1 MTVAEIMSFLESKGS
16 ESIKKILL
24 KHGIKEPF
32 YGVKIEFLKEIQK
45 KVKTDYQLS
54 KDLYATGNADAMY
67 LAGLIA
73 DDAKMTPDDLQLWAR
88 QAVSNNISEY
98 TVPWVATGNRYG
110 YELALTWIDSAD
122 EQIAVIG
129 WATLLN
135 WVSQKPDSEL
145 DLPAFRSLLKRVVDT
160 IHTSPNRVRSV
171 MNSFLISL
179 GTYVAPL
186 SDEVIAAAQI
196 IGDVMVDK
204 GDTACKAPRAEE
216 YILKAKAKGM
226 LGTKKKIVKC

>member
-1 MTVAEIMSFLESKGS
+1 MAN
-16 ESIKKILL
+16 
-24 KHGIKEPF
+24 
-32 YGVKIEFLKEIQK
+32 
-45 KVKTDYQLS
+45 
-54 KDLYATGNADAMY
+54 DLYATGNADAMY

-73 DDAKMTPDDLQLWAR
+73 DDAKMTTDDLQRWAR

-98 TVPWVATGNRYG
+98 TVPWVATGNRDG
-110 YELALTWIDSAD
+110 YQLALSWIDSDD

-145 DLPAFRSLLKRVVDT
+145 DMTALRSLLKRVVDT

-179 GTYVAPL
+179 GTYVVPL
-186 SDEVIAAAQI
+186 TDEAIAAAQI
-196 IGDVMVDK
+196 IGDVMIDK
-204 GDTACKAPRAEE
+204 GDTACKIPRAED
-216 YILKAKAKGM
+216 YILKARAKGS
-226 LGTKKKIVKC
+226 LGKKKKMVKC